1 MNSDLAEQL
10 TAMELLAEQPHAEQ
24 QPCIN
29 QPLDNELP
37 MPPKLR
43 AKPNRRSIGQ
53 EYESEAAFAQDL
65 ECWNAERAAR
75 ALLMQEREKKNE
87 ANA

>member
-1 MNSDLAEQL
+1 MNGDIAEQL
-10 TAMELLAEQPHAEQ
+10 SAMELLDEQPHAQQ
-24 QPCIN
+24 QPGTN
-29 QPLDNELP
+29 QPLEHLP

-43 AKPNRRSIGQ
+43 AKPSRRSIGG

-65 ECWNAERAAR
+65 QCWNEERAAR
-75 ALLMQEREKKNE
+75 ALLMQERKKNK